1 MRRRFSPAVLR
12 YFLARFR
19 PLAQVRFWAPA
30 LGLVGM
36 GVFAWQISQN
46 PDWLEALGRDPAQE
60 SDVPKEDLAIGADID
75 SLPLLL
81 GDVGSGAN
89 ANTVKGDEGSVLL
102 PSLAKLPGNTP
113 NLNQDAPIP
122 SSGSLSLAG
131 LLLDKPTPGSANSL
145 SANALTGQTAGSMFG
160 NTGLD
165 ATPRTGTSA
174 LADAMARY
182 SAPTS
187 PASAVSNSGS
197 GPSNNASPIG
207 YPGSYP
213 AQGTAP
219 VGQTTYAPV
228 KPTAG
233 VTGLDPSGNSSLPNS
248 YTGLT
253 NSSDPGSAAG
263 SAVAAPVRL
272 NPGTGL
278 PADAGIAQPFAPV
291 APTPTNVAPPEPF
304 STSRIVPGRV
314 LGNGRINTFSNP

>member
-19 PLAQVRFWAPA
+19 PLAQVKFWAPA

-46 PDWLEALGRDPAQE
+46 PDWLEALGRDPVQGA
-60 SDVPKEDLAIGADID
+60 DVPKEDLAIGADID

-81 GDVGSGAN
+81 GDVGSGAAKN
-89 ANTVKGDEGSVLL
+89 DEGSVLL

-131 LLLDKPTPGSANSL
+131 LLDKPTPGNSP
-145 SANALTGQTAGSMFG
+145 SANALTGQPAGSMFG

-182 SAPTS
+182 GTPAS
-187 PASAVSNSGS
+187 PASTGPNPGA

-207 YPGSYP
+207 GSYPSSYPGSYP

-219 VGQTTYAPV
+219 LGQTTYAPV
-228 KPTAG
+228 QPTAG
-233 VTGLDPSGNSSLPNS
+233 VTGLDPSGNSSQPNS

-253 NSSDPGSAAG
+253 NSPDSGPAAG
-263 SAVAAPVRL
+263 GAVAAPVRL